1 MVNISPRKMV
11 MTGGWFMALF
21 YQHYHIFFG
30 LWLGLA
36 HEYNAPAHFFPDF
49 FLRGW
54 NLKPKVVEFGH
65 GLLFALHI
73 LTPWRLEIDHSWKD
87 EAAEMARL

>member
-1 MVNISPRKMV
+1 
-11 MTGGWFMALF
+11 
-21 YQHYHIFFG
+21 
-30 LWLGLA
+30 
-36 HEYNAPAHFFPDF
+36 
-49 FLRGW
+49 LRGW